1 MNVNVFDFNYLFS
14 WNWPLISV
22 LISYQ
27 CVSFNDGNV
36 FRIMFHSVPVCSIP
50 FFTVTLTSGNWRYG
64 WNIKINPDGLRN
76 QLKHW
81 QVWTSAALWKE
92 RIKSY
97 QSSWKLRHIIQTLDA
112 FHRYY
117 VFFFS
122 DGTCMNIYNLIMNKL
137 VLLPGTPGST
147 KLVVWKLME
156 AQGCFFNISVSCAV
170 RCACRNKD
178 DTPGPCQYTPS
189 NPTAISERRSIGE
202 KTAVTLGTQLL
213 SIDFN
218 MAYHRRPVIVIYVI
232 GNAQVPLLVF
242 PTIFVSLLF
251 IPYTVVFAGE
261 ISRLVQTPAALQM
274 LIGIREFARWKYLT
288 TRSRGNYLECR
299 MWLGW
304 F

>member
-1 MNVNVFDFNYLFS
+1 MVFWRNYVDLWMSMSLILIICFLEIGHWYQYWLVINV
-14 WNWPLISV
+14 SV
-22 LISYQ
+22 SMM
-27 CVSFNDGNV
+27 V
-36 FRIMFHSVPVCSIP
+36 MFFESCFILSQSVPFL

-122 DGTCMNIYNLIMNKL
+122 DGTCMNIYNLIMNQL

-147 KLVVWKLME
+147 KLVVWKLIE

-232 GNAQVPLLVF
+232 GNAPVSLLVF
-242 PTIFVSLLF
+242 PTIFV
-251 IPYTVVFAGE
+251 
-261 ISRLVQTPAALQM
+261 
-274 LIGIREFARWKYLT
+274 
-288 TRSRGNYLECR
+288 
-299 MWLGW
+299 
-304 F
+304 